1 MLKDKKMSTLITIS
15 IAIVTIISITCLFF
29 MANKS
34 MTTAMKET
42 AMNNMRT
49 SLESREK
56 IVEQFVKEA
65 ETTLIAYSQAP
76 IMRELAKDP
85 DNKVLQARAQKYTES
100 FYKNV

>member
-49 SLESREK
+49 SLESERR
-56 IVEQFVKEA
+56 
-65 ETTLIAYSQAP
+65 L
-76 IMRELAKDP
+76 
-85 DNKVLQARAQKYTES
+85 
-100 FYKNV
+100 